1 MDNIDHV
8 SRAYADLEK
17 QDKRIKQLEAEILE
31 VEKKYMDA
39 WFSKDI
45 YKELEAELV
54 QTKVSSVK
62 DGARVNQLETENQRL
77 RDAIKEMLENETYLG
92 RKRIGQKAL
101 KGKK

>member
-1 MDNIDHV
+1 MMDNIDHV

-45 YKELEAELV
+45 INK
-54 QTKVSSVK
+54 TI
-62 DGARVNQLETENQRL
+62 D
-77 RDAIKEMLENETYLG
+77 
-92 RKRIGQKAL
+92 
-101 KGKK
+101 